1 MLKSL
6 DILIGL
12 IVILLAL
19 SMAVTLVTQVISTAV
34 NRRGRDLRRGLVD
47 LLQELDPVLT
57 LEHSEK
63 IATEILTH
71 PLVSGSRTSWTGHRR
86 VGRTLQLERLDPS
99 LPNTVRQ
106 NAPILQ
112 EAGSDRTSQ
121 RFTVVLA
128 RKKMSNGRRA
138 SPWTR
143 ARRQPSRTCSPWP
156 ENAATWPRWVSGN
169 ADENL
174 PAFTILR
181 LGIARSLLCL
191 SRRIGR

>member
-34 NRRGRDLRRGLVD
+34 NRRGRDRRRGLVD

-86 VGRTLQLERLDPS
+86 VGRSLQLERLDPS

-128 RKKMSNGRRA
+128 RKEDEQR
-138 SPWTR
+138 T
-143 ARRQPSRTCSPWP
+143 ARQSVDTSAPAAVTNVQPVAGERGDL
-156 ENAATWPRWVSGN
+156 AATG
-169 ADENL
+169 
-174 PAFTILR
+174 
-181 LGIARSLLCL
+181 
-191 SRRIGR
+191 